1 MPAEAAARRVAVY
14 FVATPLHYLAARR
27 IAQDFERGSRQVLL
41 WYRPGAQPAVRAAD
55 WDDSAYLPWPRW
67 DPLPGLFGRH
77 RRLRENIGLVAGL
90 VGRCDELVLHS
101 PVYDTEAINYFLRA
115 LPPRCGART
124 LQARILPDGL
134 GNTTAQPLGA
144 ARRAGQWLRKLRRL
158 AAPEL
163 DYWVYGGD
171 RIGADAPF
179 CDRIYLLP
187 GFPHPYPAD
196 KVVTLPPLVEPAAD
210 DAPRPRRALVLGQP
224 LAGTGLTDAASLA
237 AITEQIRDWLRT
249 EGISDIR
256 YKPHPRD
263 PRHELKHPDYRVVE
277 LDEPLETWM
286 SREPHD
292 LVAGVHSTG
301 LLMAR
306 QIYGE
311 RATVRAFGWERMRF
325 RSAEQQRELREAF
338 TQGGVELV

>member
-1 MPAEAAARRVAVY
+1 MRVAVY

-27 IAQDFERGSRQVLL
+27 VAQDFERGARQVLL

-55 WDDSAYLPWPRW
+55 WHAAAYLPWPRW
-67 DPLPGLFGRH
+67 DPLPGPFGRH
-77 RRLRENIGLVAGL
+77 RQLRKNIRLVAGL

-101 PVYDTEAINYFLRA
+101 PVFDTEAVNYFLRA
-115 LPPRCGART
+115 LPRACGATT

-134 GNTTAQPLGA
+134 GNTMSQPLGL
-144 ARRAGQWLRKLRRL
+144 ARRAAQWLRKLRRL

-163 DYWVYGGD
+163 DYWVYTGD

-179 CDRIYLLP
+179 CDRIYVLP
-187 GFPHPYPAD
+187 GFPHPYPAH
-196 KVVTLPPLVEPAAD
+196 KVVTLPPLAEAAAD
-210 DAPRPRRALVLGQP
+210 TAPRQRRALVLGQP
-224 LAGTGLTDAASLA
+224 LVGSGLTDATSLA
-237 AITEQIRDWLRT
+237 EITAAIREWLRA
-249 EGISDIR
+249 EGVSDIR

-263 PRHELKHPDYRVVE
+263 PRHELAHPDYSVVE

-306 QIYGE
+306 QIYGG
-311 RATVRAFGWERMRF
+311 RAQVRGFGWDRIRF
-325 RSAEQQRELREAF
+325 RSAAQEQQLRAAF
-338 TQGGVELV
+338 TQGGVTIV